1 MENQPRFCTHC
12 GTPLSA
18 DTRFC
23 PMCGTTLQQTP
34 ENLTTPTQPTRHIP
48 IGMPIVGMIAGIVS
62 FIFSLVSLE
71 EGLVWDEFIFFLF
84 VMSGIALAMVFGL
97 MNLKPCIATRRINGI
112 IFCAVGLGTAALAAT
127 FNMIEL
133 LLTL

>member
-1 MENQPRFCTHC
+1 MENQSRFCTHC
-12 GTPLSA
+12 GSALSA
-18 DTRFC
+18 DARFC
-23 PMCGTTLQQTP
+23 PMCGTTLGQAP
-34 ENLTTPTQPTRHIP
+34 ENPATPAQPTRHVP
-48 IGMPIVGMIAGIVS
+48 LGMPIVGMIAGIVS
-62 FIFSLVSLE
+62 FIFSLISLE

-112 IFCAVGLGTAALAAT
+112 IFCAVGLGAAAMAST
-127 FNMIEL
+127 FNLIEL

>member
-1 MENQPRFCTHC
+1 MENKPRFCTHC
-12 GTPLSA
+12 GAALQA

-23 PMCGTTLQQTP
+23 PMCGTTLQQAP
-34 ENLTTPTQPTRHIP
+34 ESPAPAEPATRQVP

-71 EGLVWDEFIFFLF
+71 EGLVWDEFIFFLL

-112 IFCAVGLGTAALAAT
+112 IFCAVGLGTAAMAST
-127 FNMIEL
+127 FNLIEL
-133 LLTL
+133 LLNM